1 MNEHL
6 KHVSADVQ
14 LIYSR
19 LRDDISR
26 RVFENRLL
34 MTLTK
39 VERNENLVALL
50 RERRDRDRRLAALFE
65 DVRKLDGDIL
75 LYGAGECGRYI
86 CDSQFM
92 EGIPVRGFIDNREW
106 QKGMIHNL
114 PIYRFEDAVKKY
126 EKANIILSM
135 ESDVSRWQIKEK
147 IARQRNDWK
156 ITDAGKI
163 LREIDREATLG
174 TANPYYRYV
183 CDLVDTNDI
192 ASGVL
197 SRIRKAD
204 HPTAYWITFEN
215 GDEIGRLLKEKW
227 GAYPWCCY
235 LTDDKRQSEYNDIP
249 VYTYEEAI
257 SRYNQ
262 LDIVI
267 GAAYSRK
274 TIRDLMAAH
283 GTRGECIS
291 LEDIT
296 EMLDRQQYFDFFE
309 YAGEQETFVDGG
321 VYDLGSV
328 KGFLNWCGGNYGRIY
343 AFEPDRGNFELC
355 KEKAEQW
362 EHVSLFNCGLFDR
375 QGNIGFTSGLGGAS
389 RIENQQQDFYS
400 DYDIAVTDLDSV
412 VQGEKVTFIK
422 MDIEGA
428 EEKALL
434 GARHIITEQKPKL
447 AICVYHKPEDIIELP
462 ALVLGMRP
470 DYKIAF
476 RHYSLRDTET
486 VMYAW

>member
-1 MNEHL
+1 MDQHL
-6 KHVSADVQ
+6 QHVSVDIQ

-19 LRDDISR
+19 IGDDISR
-26 RVFENRLL
+26 RIFEKKLM

-39 VERNENLVALL
+39 VDRNDNTIALL
-50 RERRDRDRRLAALFE
+50 RERRDRDSRLAALFE
-65 DVRKLDGDIL
+65 NVRKLDGDIL
-75 LYGAGECGRYI
+75 IYGAGECGRYI
-86 CDSQFM
+86 YDSKFM
-92 EGIPVRGFIDNREW
+92 EGIPVRAFIDNKEW
-106 QKGMIHNL
+106 NKGTVCNL
-114 PIYRFEDAVKKY
+114 PVYRFEDAVVNCR
-126 EKANIILSM
+126 KATVIFSM
-135 ESDVSRWQIKEK
+135 ESQASRQQIGEQIAQTESDWNIIDV
-147 IARQRNDWK
+147 
-156 ITDAGKI
+156 GGI
-163 LREIDREATLG
+163 LRQIDKEAALG
-174 TANPYYRYV
+174 IANPYYRYV
-183 CDLVDTNDI
+183 YDLVDTNDM

-197 SRIRKAD
+197 SRIREAD
-204 HPTAYWITFEN
+204 HPMACWITLQD
-215 GDEIGRLLKEKW
+215 GDEVGRLLKEKW
-227 GAYPWCCY
+227 GTYPWCCY
-235 LTDDKRQSEYNDIP
+235 LTENKIQNEYNGIP
-249 VYTYEEAI
+249 VYTFEEAV
-257 SRYNQ
+257 SRYNK

-267 GAAYSRK
+267 ESAHSSQAVREQQAAYG
-274 TIRDLMAAH
+274 I
-283 GTRGECIS
+283 RGECIS
-291 LEDIT
+291 LEEIT
-296 EMLDRQQYFDFFE
+296 KALDRQQYFDFFE
-309 YAGEQETFVDGG
+309 YAGKKETFVDGG

-328 KGFLNWCGGNYGRIY
+328 KGFLQWCNGNYERIY
-343 AFEPDRGNFELC
+343 AFEPEKSNYELC

-362 EHVSLFNCGLFDR
+362 EHVNLFNCGLFDR

-462 ALVLGMRP
+462 ALVLKMRP
-470 DYKIAF
+470 DYQIAF